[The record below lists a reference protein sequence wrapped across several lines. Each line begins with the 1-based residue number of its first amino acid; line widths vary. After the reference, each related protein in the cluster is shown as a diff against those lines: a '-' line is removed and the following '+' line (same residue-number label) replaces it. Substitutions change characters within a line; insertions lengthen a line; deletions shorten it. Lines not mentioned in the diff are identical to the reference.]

1 MSIYV
6 INEMS
11 KVKFLINYYNL
22 YGEMSKVKFLINYYN
37 LIYIKW
43 RFLLKLILKLIILF
57 SVNF

>member
-1 MSIYV
+1 MSIYM

-43 RFLLKLILKLIILF
+43 RFFIKINIKINYFIKC
-57 SVNF
+57 